1 MSPVRCG
8 LVLFALA
15 FAGCGGSSADPDA
28 GAGRDASVIAAD
40 QGVMGTD
47 AAAASDAGDPD
58 AAESP
63 DSGLLPFGAMCT
75 AGPECETNFCFNFNA
90 RGQLCTAPC
99 AAGQC
104 PIAGHT
110 CNNMGVCRP

>member
-1 MSPVRCG
+1 MSLARWC
-8 LVLFALA
+8 LFLLALA
-15 FAGCGGSSADPDA
+15 FAGCGGTSPGPDA
-28 GAGRDASVIAAD
+28 GAGLDASVIATD
-40 QGVMGTD
+40 QGVD
-47 AAAASDAGDPD
+47 AAAADAGDPD